1 MARINPIGEVKNFGR
16 FRLASSVVHWTNK
29 GVVTVFFLAQIGC
42 ATRTK
47 PDYEMIT
54 NFIPDCKN
62 EDAQI
67 RFLTK
72 LKRFKTTGD
81 VSDKKF
87 DKTVDIQIERLQY
100 YCRYE

>member
-1 MARINPIGEVKNFGR
+1 MNR
-16 FRLASSVVHWTNK
+16 FVVLVLGSVVLAT
-29 GVVTVFFLAQIGC
+29 VTGC

-54 NFIPDCKN
+54 NFTPDCKN
-62 EDAQI
+62 EAAQI

-72 LKRFKTTGD
+72 LKRYKTTGD

-87 DKTVDIQIERLQY
+87 DTTVDIQIERLQY